1 MTLGALVAA
10 VAGKAFLGNRV
21 GFIGDLAGPS
31 AIALGG
37 PRVTRLL
44 AQDGRERWAARHR
57 CCRSVEV
64 GAKERGIVGIW
75 VRGTVAESGSV
86 T

>member
-10 VAGKAFLGNRV
+10 VAGKAFLRNQV
-21 GFIGDLAGPS
+21 GLIDDLADPS

-37 PRVTRLL
+37 ARVTRAPRSL
-44 AQDGRERWAARHR
+44 AQDGREGWVTRHR

-64 GAKERGIVGIW
+64 AAKGREL
-75 VRGTVAESGSV
+75 SGFG
-86 T
+86 